1 MHRTRGWR
9 RVSQIA
15 QPEEKSVGFKTI
27 ATVLTDPARSAPQLQ
42 NAAALAEAHG
52 AHLEVVCAGIDYSR
66 PDMAFP
72 EAMPALDQAALGSA
86 RDDVR
91 ALEELV
97 SRTMTAYSAP
107 WETRG
112 FVVTQA
118 GLARTVAET
127 TQLVDLTVLP
137 RPYGPQTTTL
147 DETVAE
153 AALFNGPSPVLF
165 AQAVDVEKLR
175 DGPVLVGWNETPES
189 LAAIRAAL
197 PLLQNASTV
206 HITMVSP
213 RKGGLER
220 SDPGG
225 ALARFLV
232 RHGCRVEVAVL
243 AQTLPRA
250 SDELLRHARET
261 SSELMVLG
269 AYGHSRLREAVF
281 GGATRNLL
289 GSSEIPLF
297 MAR

>member
-1 MHRTRGWR
+1 
-9 RVSQIA
+9 
-15 QPEEKSVGFKTI
+15 
-27 ATVLTDPARSAPQLQ
+27 
-42 NAAALAEAHG
+42 
-52 AHLEVVCAGIDYSR
+52 
-66 PDMAFP
+66 MAFP

-86 RDDVR
+86 REDVR
-91 ALEELV
+91 QLEARVAEKMV
-97 SRTMTAYSAP
+97 VYSAP
-107 WETRG
+107 WETLG

-137 RPYGPQTTTL
+137 RPYGPETSAL
-147 DETVAE
+147 DETIAE

-165 AQAVDVEKLR
+165 AETIDVDKLK
-175 DGPVLVGWNETPES
+175 DGPILVGWNETPEA
-189 LAAIRAAL
+189 LAAIRAAM

-206 HITMVSP
+206 HITMVNP
-213 RKGGLER
+213 RAGGLDR

-225 ALARFLV
+225 AVARFLA

-243 AQTLPRA
+243 SQTLPRA

-261 SSELMVLG
+261 SSSMMVVG

-289 GSSEIPLF
+289 ETSDIPLF

>member
-1 MHRTRGWR
+1 MGY
-9 RVSQIA
+9 
-15 QPEEKSVGFKTI
+15 KTI
-27 ATVLTDPARSAPQLQ
+27 ATVLTDPKRSAQHLSH
-42 NAAALAEAHG
+42 AAALAEMQG
-52 AHLEVVCAGIDYSR
+52 AHLEVICAGIDYTR

-72 EAMPALDQAALGSA
+72 EAMPTLDQAALGAA
-86 RDDVR
+86 RDDTR

-97 SRTMTAYSAP
+97 ARTLAGYSTP
-107 WETRG
+107 WETHS

-118 GLARTVAET
+118 GLSRTVAET

-137 RPYGPQTTTL
+137 RPYGPDAGGL

-153 AALFNGPSPVLF
+153 SALFNGPAPILF
-165 AQAVDVEKLR
+165 TEGLDVPRLR
-175 DGPVLVGWNETPES
+175 DAPILVGWNETPEALS
-189 LAAIRAAL
+189 AIRAAL
-197 PLLQNASTV
+197 PLLQEASTV
-206 HITMVSP
+206 HITMVNP

-225 ALARFLV
+225 GLARLLA

-261 SSELMVLG
+261 SCELMVLG

-289 GSSEIPLF
+289 GSSELPLF